1 MSFSTKILKFLKTN
15 PFIKDLIFNTIIT
28 GLLLKIINIFL
39 LALNLEAL
47 NFKYCLFIFF
57 LISCLFLSKNISK
70 GLKFMYFL
78 ILNTK
83 SVQNI
88 IILTFY
94 IEKFIYG
101 SFELLTVIYFLMI
114 LLFAVLKIT
123 NLIIVQ
129 ISISFFLLYLSLY
142 FKIRT
147 FILNPT
153 IFLGEPSGKKLFFDD
168 FFFKVQ
174 TDLKK
179 DEFYLKKY
187 IPLKFTHVRKF
198 HSSRVLLNPKDTI
211 SGINKLLE
219 LLEQNPVRGKRL
231 GAGLVVGVVATGA
244 TFCLFDEHQFHRNQ
258 GGALNLI
265 KANVEADLQ
274 RISATASADRLA
286 LDQAHRHNI
295 EDRLYTYNTNKR
307 WYQSALEIPTK
318 PVIGEDL
325 HNIIKNI
332 PSNIVDPLQPIF
344 AKKAPPL
351 EIPTKPIEE
360 DFGGAAKKAVF
371 NIIDAAAQL

>member
-231 GAGLVVGVVATGA
+231 GAGLIVGVAAAGA
-244 TFCLFDEHQFHRNQ
+244 TFCLFDEHQFNRNQ
-258 GGALNLI
+258 GGALNLM
-265 KANVEADLQ
+265 KAQREADVEAERQKLNLKLLFQTKVKLIENSTTAELQ
-274 RISATASADRLA
+274 EFNNQRSHLITQEFHKNKAGKFSEEYMRRKSLQD
-286 LDQAHRHNI
+286 I
-295 EDRLYTYNTNKR
+295 ER
-307 WYQSALEIPTK
+307 
-318 PVIGEDL
+318 
-325 HNIIKNI
+325 
-332 PSNIVDPLQPIF
+332 
-344 AKKAPPL
+344 
-351 EIPTKPIEE
+351 
-360 DFGGAAKKAVF
+360 F
-371 NIIDAAAQL
+371 NSSRK